1 MVDDPDDRAW
11 CFTKVLSDVMEKN
24 APVKSKVIKKPQIPY
39 MNSKLRKAMH
49 KRNMLRNKYKKGLV
63 EWDVYRMQR
72 NITTSIYKK
81 SQATYFSER
90 CEGGA
95 KNQKF
100 WKTIK
105 PFLTSKQP
113 SSNNIIL
120 KKDDKIITDEREI
133 CDIFNDYFSHVA
145 MDIGFKD
152 DIPDDF
158 QTADGFARI
167 IDKHSN
173 HPSVT
178 KIKENVQTQ
187 HYFNFTAVNDKD
199 IEKLIQR
206 MDPQKAQGY
215 DNIPSKLLRLGASGI
230 SSHLSHLVNHCLH
243 VREFPDIMKLAD
255 VSSLY
260 KKHDNLKKDNYR
272 PVSVLPSL
280 SKIYERVMGQQ
291 LSDFF
296 DKIFSVLLSAFRKRY
311 SCQSTL
317 LNMIEHFKKSLDN
330 GEYVACLSMDLSKA
344 FDCLPI
350 A

>member
-1 MVDDPDDRAW
+1 
-11 CFTKVLSDVMEKN
+11 MEKN

-39 MNSKLRKAMH
+39 MHSKLRKSMH

-90 CEGGA
+90 CDGGA
-95 KNQKF
+95 KNKKF

-120 KKDDKIITDEREI
+120 KEDDKIITDERDV
-133 CDIFNDYFSHVA
+133 CNIFNDFFSHVA

-158 QTADGFARI
+158 QTAGGFANI
-167 IDKHSN
+167 IDKHAN
-173 HPSVT
+173 HPSVI
-178 KIKENVQTQ
+178 KIRENIQTQ
-187 HYFNFTAVNDKD
+187 EYFYFTAVNDKY
-199 IEKLIQR
+199 IEKLMQR
-206 MDPQKAQGY
+206 MDPKKAQGY
-215 DNIPSKLLRLGASGI
+215 DNIPSKLLRIGASGI
-230 SSHLSHLVNHCLH
+230 SSHVSQLVNHCLH
-243 VREFPDIMKLAD
+243 VCEFPDIMKLAD
-255 VSSLY
+255 VSSLF
-260 KKHDNLKKDNYR
+260 KKNDNLKKDNYR

-280 SKIYERVMGQQ
+280 SKVYERVMGQQ

-296 DKIFSVLLSAFRKRY
+296 DKIFSALLSAFRKRY
-311 SCQSTL
+311 SCNQL
-317 LNMIEHFKKSLDN
+317 F
-330 GEYVACLSMDLSKA
+330 
-344 FDCLPI
+344 
-350 A
+350 